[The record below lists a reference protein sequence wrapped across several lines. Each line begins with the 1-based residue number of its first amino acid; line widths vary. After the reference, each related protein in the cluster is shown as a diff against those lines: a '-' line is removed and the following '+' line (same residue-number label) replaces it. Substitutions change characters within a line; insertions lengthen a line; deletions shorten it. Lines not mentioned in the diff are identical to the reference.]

1 MKSKWKQ
8 LGEYYRAYSS
18 EAYEDTM
25 RAAEHLASTSLM
37 LLESKATEERTVI
50 LAKAQ
55 ELTDKLSD
63 AVCSEVPLVA
73 ALAVLTE
80 LRVLERIIQ
89 QQADERR
96 RARDERG
103 AGFPTQS

>member
-1 MKSKWKQ
+1 LVVKSKWKQ

-25 RAAEHLASTSLM
+25 RAAEQLASTSLV
-37 LLESKATEERTVI
+37 LLESKPAEERKAI
-50 LAKAQ
+50 LARAQ
-55 ELTDKLSD
+55 ELTEKLSD
-63 AVCSEVPLVA
+63 AACSEVPLVA

-96 RARDERG
+96 RARG
-103 AGFPTQS
+103 QP